1 MAHNYCVTLYN
12 RSQETS
18 QRGKKN
24 IVASY
29 VSYISHAFRGILS
42 RLPPQDSD
50 AVGVRNNRPRRRI
63 WRLGGMLRNRWT
75 TKHSYSVSVWRQNVL
90 ALPRTK
96 PLAVIIPCCQLVLL
110 HPDTSTALSWGS
122 SVFLFKPQRRPDR
135 LTPAPYLL
143 PRLDRRHHKGSLKQL
158 PDDSASDHLQLTHG
172 TFFSVSTPGEAGG
185 GIPPLKYPTQEWI
198 RATWWSSSQIEF
210 CFKLKHLA
218 SWMEICFSCPKH
230 SWPHMSWPSAS
241 TPVADTAL
249 VCPLCLSAE
258 SK

>member
-1 MAHNYCVTLYN
+1 MLRLLHLSIAIRLSCPNFPSPNVQEYLDSKNSNFNPRRWHTIIVTHNYCVTLYN

-24 IVASY
+24 LVASY

-110 HPDTSTALSWGS
+110 HPDTSTALS
-122 SVFLFKPQRRPDR
+122 
-135 LTPAPYLL
+135 
-143 PRLDRRHHKGSLKQL
+143 
-158 PDDSASDHLQLTHG
+158 
-172 TFFSVSTPGEAGG
+172 
-185 GIPPLKYPTQEWI
+185 
-198 RATWWSSSQIEF
+198 
-210 CFKLKHLA
+210 
-218 SWMEICFSCPKH
+218 
-230 SWPHMSWPSAS
+230 
-241 TPVADTAL
+241 
-249 VCPLCLSAE
+249 
-258 SK
+258 